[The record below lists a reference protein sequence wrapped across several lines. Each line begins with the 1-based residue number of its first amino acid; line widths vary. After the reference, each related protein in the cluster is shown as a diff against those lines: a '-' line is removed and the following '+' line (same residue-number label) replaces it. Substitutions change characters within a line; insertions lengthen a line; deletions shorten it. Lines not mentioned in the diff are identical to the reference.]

1 MAAHS
6 SILAQR
12 IRWTEEPDGLN
23 PLGCKE
29 LETTERL
36 TLSLSLIIES
46 LAVCQR
52 LAQHCNLTILQIQKQ
67 IMSQWQISFS

>member
-36 TLSLSLIIES
+36 TLSLSLITES

-52 LAQHCNLTILQIQKQ
+52 LAWH
-67 IMSQWQISFS
+67 